1 MARGFYTVIV
11 GTQPGIY
18 TDWYLPA
25 SWFTL
30 EGGRKLTV
38 ILVGLRLL

>member
-25 SWFTL
+25 SWFAL
-30 EGGRKLTV
+30 EGVGRLTV